1 MNPKGNT
8 RMHIA
13 HSSLT
18 LVAPQNQSTIT
29 LMVSGENER
38 MTEIIHEMCR
48 MAVEH
53 AVQPLQQ
60 DATATGPDTA

>member
-1 MNPKGNT
+1 
-8 RMHIA
+8 
-13 HSSLT
+13 
-18 LVAPQNQSTIT
+18 
-29 LMVSGENER
+29 